1 MLQDIAPQKL
11 CNQYDASIH
20 PKDED
25 IVFCFY
31 GKEVLLAQGGL
42 PTKKILF
49 QTFGEELQAYGEFIF
64 LFKIDEMS
72 FFLCL
77 HQIPRVS
84 ALTESDQQL
93 GFSYYSLRGDLGVVL
108 AEDTLV
114 FAAFTAYHLYEWYD
128 ANRFCGHCGAK
139 MQHDDKE
146 RAIRCSDCDSLV
158 FPRINP
164 AVIVAVRNGEQL
176 LMTKYVKSRGVP
188 FYALIAGFT
197 EIGETL
203 EETVAREVYEE
214 TGVQVTNITYYK
226 SQPWGLDCDIL
237 AGFYCDV
244 VGDTTIHMDE
254 NELRLAEWVRREDIV
269 GQPNNYSLTNELMM
283 QFVNH
288 KI

>member
-1 MLQDIAPQKL
+1 MSYL
-11 CNQYDASIH
+11 
-20 PKDED
+20 
-25 IVFCFY
+25 
-31 GKEVLLAQGGL
+31 
-42 PTKKILF
+42 
-49 QTFGEELQAYGEFIF
+49 FIF

-214 TGVQVTNITYYK
+214 TGVRVTNITYYK